1 MTRKDIKIH
10 WEQILAFKNDKAIQ
24 VKSLSTG
31 IWHDTNDPSFGIM
44 YEFRVKPEPKLVPF
58 TYLDAKDLIG
68 KAVIGK
74 IDKSV
79 RLIGVVTENDIMLSN
94 SSYLISFRNLLDYY
108 LFLDG
113 SPIGITIT
121 NE

>member
-1 MTRKDIKIH
+1 MTRENIKTH

-24 VKSLSTG
+24 VKCLSTG
-31 IWHDTNDPSFGIM
+31 IWHDTNDPSFDIM
-44 YEFRVKPEPKLVPF
+44 YEYRVKPEPKLIPF

-79 RLIGVVTENDIMLSN
+79 RLIGVVTENDVMLSN
-94 SSYLISFRNLLDYY
+94 CSHLISFRNLLDYY

-113 SPIGITIT
+113 SPIGITI
-121 NE
+121 

>member
-1 MTRKDIKIH
+1 M
-10 WEQILAFKNDKAIQ
+10 AFKDGKIIQ
-24 VKSLSTG
+24 CKSLSTG
-31 IWHDTNDPSFGIM
+31 IWHDTNEPSFDIM
-44 YEFRVKPEPKLVPF
+44 YEYRVKPEPKLVPF

-79 RLIGVVTENDIMLSN
+79 RLIGVVTENDVILSN
-94 SSYLISFRNLLDYY
+94 GSHLTSFRNLLDCY

-113 SPIGITIT
+113 SPIGITI
-121 NE
+121 